1 MLKIITIIST
11 LILIVT
17 ITIGLHAKIERK
29 VTTWLEINRLL
40 YVVLLADAIIYLILS
55 WPALLLIKIFWILII
70 ITSYI
75 VMEVAF
81 RLKRETFGS
90 PHLAIL
96 LIILLLGN
104 LVLEFWI

>member
-11 LILIVT
+11 LLLIVT

-40 YVVLLADAIIYLILS
+40 YVVLLAAAIIYLILS
-55 WPALLLIKIFWILII
+55 WQESLLIKVLWILII
-70 ITSYI
+70 IISYI

-81 RLKRETFGS
+81 RLKRETFGN
-90 PHLAIL
+90 PYLAVL
-96 LIILLLGN
+96 LIIILLGN
-104 LVLEFWI
+104 LVLELWI

>member
-1 MLKIITIIST
+1 MLKIITALSTILLIIT
-11 LILIVT
+11 V
-17 ITIGLHAKIERK
+17 TIGLHAKIERK

-55 WPALLLIKIFWILII
+55 WQESLLIKVLWILII
-70 ITSYI
+70 IISYI

-81 RLKRETFGS
+81 RLKRETFGN
-90 PHLAIL
+90 PYLTVL
-96 LIILLLGN
+96 LTILLLGN